1 MPSPRQRR
9 QRSRRKEEKPP
20 GRYVS
25 IAALAL
31 SALSLLGAA
40 VAPFLGALGVPLT
53 ASAVASAFGFAAVWA
68 ILKNLREINEALNEE
83 YGSSEDG

>member
-31 SALSLLGAA
+31 SALSL
-40 VAPFLGALGVPLT
+40 VAPFLGALGVPVT